1 MDRFLSNNNMVKGA
15 AILIAVLLWLV
26 VRLGDD
32 APKQR
37 VSNAVVNETVSN
49 VAVNPVYDNVQYAV
63 MSIEPKEVTV
73 DMTWKESAFLRSS
86 IANLQVEADLTNLTE
101 GTHDVV
107 LKAVGVS
114 TNIVTTIKPYTVKV
128 TIEKIQHKQ
137 VPVEIKTTGSPAEGY
152 QVGQP
157 VIRPNRVNISVP
169 QSMVDQV
176 DSARAKVNIEGAK
189 ETIIKQVKL
198 TVYDWN
204 GRPMEGQVSPQV
216 VDVEIPIT
224 SPFKLVPFQVK
235 LTGQPADGYSIA
247 AFTQEPETIT
257 AYAAQDVLNKL
268 DVYDGLELDVS
279 GFKETRKLDLT
290 VPLKTGISSVTPSKI
305 SVTVEIVP
313 STEKVLEQVPVV
325 LTGAKNGLNYTL
337 PAEFS
342 NLRLNLIG
350 APAILNAVRL
360 QDVQATV
367 DVSTLSVGSHELP
380 VVLNLPLFV
389 KNQTANITVRVDI
402 TNNDS
407 VEGTAP
413 GNTATPSPGATP
425 SGNGTSGGTLE
436 THTPTPTPTP
446 ADTPA
451 IVPPVSPTPT
461 EQEGEQQPE

>member
-32 APKQR
+32 SPKQR

-49 VAVNPVYDNVQYAV
+49 VAVNPVYDNLQYAV

-86 IANLQVEADLTNLTE
+86 IANLQVEADLSNLTE

-114 TNIVTTIKPYTVKV
+114 TNIVTTIKPYSVKV

-137 VPVEIKTTGSPAEGY
+137 VPVEITTTGSPAEGY

-157 VIRPNRVNISVP
+157 VVRPNRVNISVP

-176 DSARAKVNIEGAK
+176 DSARAKVNIDGAK
-189 ETIIKQVKL
+189 ETIVKQVKL
-198 TVYDWN
+198 IVYDWN

-235 LTGQPADGYSIA
+235 LTGQPAEGYSVA

-257 AYAAQDVLNKL
+257 VYAAQDILNKM
-268 DVYDGLELDVS
+268 DVYDGLELDLS

-290 VPLKTGISSVTPSKI
+290 VPLKTGVSGVTPSKI

-313 STEKVLEQVPVV
+313 STERVLEQVPVV
-325 LTGAKNGLNYTL
+325 LTGAKDGLNYTL
-337 PAEFS
+337 PAEYA

-350 APAILNAVRL
+350 APAIVNAVRL
-360 QDVQATV
+360 QDIQATV
-367 DVSTLSVGSHELP
+367 DVSNLGVGVHELP
-380 VVLNLPLFV
+380 VILNLPLFV
-389 KNQTANITVRVDI
+389 RNQTANITVRVDI
-402 TNNDS
+402 TDNDS
-407 VEGTAP
+407 AEGTPP
-413 GNTATPSPGATP
+413 GNTPTPSPGASTG
-425 SGNGTSGGTLE
+425 GNGTSGVPSDS
-436 THTPTPTPTP
+436 PTPTPTP

-451 IVPPVSPTPT
+451 MASPDSPTHPA
-461 EQEGEQQPE
+461 QEDEQQQQE